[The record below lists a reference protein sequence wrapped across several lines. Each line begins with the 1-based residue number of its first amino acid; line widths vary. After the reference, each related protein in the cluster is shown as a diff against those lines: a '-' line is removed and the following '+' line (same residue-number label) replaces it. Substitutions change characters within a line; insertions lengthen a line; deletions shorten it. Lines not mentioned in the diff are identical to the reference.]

1 MFERTN
7 QTVVGSKRWLIHF
20 YQEQLDYFLKVGLGN
35 RTTHDVKVTPILI
48 KCTKKRLEQLTTVY
62 DARLTPQAIKLRRAR
77 DYRLKK
83 EKLLNGSTNGNG
95 TIAAQSGKDNSNIG
109 HARDK
114 S

>member
-1 MFERTN
+1 METGIM
-7 QTVVGSKRWLIHF
+7 GSKKWLINF
-20 YQEQLDYFLKVGLGN
+20 YQEQLDYFNKLGLGKM
-35 RTTHDVKVTPILI
+35 TTHDVKITPELI
-48 KCTKKRLEQLTTVY
+48 AITQKRLDDLTLVY
-62 DARLTPQAIKLRRAR
+62 DAKLTPQAIKLRRAR